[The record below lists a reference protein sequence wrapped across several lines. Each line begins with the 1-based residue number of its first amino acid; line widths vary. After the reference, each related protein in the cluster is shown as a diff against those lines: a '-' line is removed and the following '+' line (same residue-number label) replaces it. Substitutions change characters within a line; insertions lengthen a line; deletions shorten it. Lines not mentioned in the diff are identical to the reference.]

1 MRRTGYADG
10 TIEPSPRS
18 NREVYTFC
26 VVYCSAGLP
35 QRAGTGRAFIPL
47 ILAPRFKKGQP
58 AGGGD
63 GWLGCMVR

>member
-1 MRRTGYADG
+1 LSLPQGVTERYILFA
-10 TIEPSPRS
+10 S
-18 NREVYTFC
+18 
-26 VVYCSAGLP
+26 VYCSSGLP

-63 GWLGCMVR
+63 GWLGCIVR